1 MTSPTDPISNGSS
14 SKASDSAESSSSRTS
29 QDPTLNDGD
38 IGEGAIQQHDSQGS
52 NSTSNNMPAQLRQTP
67 KATAA
72 QSQLSNEEAA
82 GTIGSWSQRPEAA
95 PTTAVAKSEDEAFW
109 EAAQKGDLKKVRYFA
124 EEKGIFIDKTDE
136 RGNSVLHL
144 AVLGGSMDVIR
155 YLVEERKANVNAIS
169 KEFDATPLFW
179 AISHRKLDIVI
190 YLINHGAS
198 AAHRDSIGNSVLHA
212 AVHSDML
219 STLAFLLST
228 QYAALGYS
236 VDPVD
241 TYGMTPL
248 MWAAYQCKQDMV
260 ELLLH
265 LGASINMQDKT
276 GKSPLHFA
284 MMNGIPSIKVKL
296 LAKGADPNLK
306 DFGSGNNG
314 GGGDGSTNAQAP
326 CDIAASHGYR
336 DAFEDHIKEA
346 ATLRDQTDPG
356 YTILGRSLRKEICA
370 VLLPLAGVGLSLYV
384 ISLYPWFVGIPL
396 GLGVLAGMQYIFFRY
411 ITKKQ
416 MPFLLQRLPYM
427 TTIFQ
432 SSALYILIT
441 WVTRVLPVTTRGYID
456 DHPIP
461 THKLLNLVFMLLFGV
476 CMYYFYKTLLV
487 DPGIIPRNTNIQAA
501 APAIRKLA
509 EESHLDSEHFCFT
522 CLNLRPLRSK
532 HCRFSGHCV
541 ARFDH
546 YCPWTCNSI
555 GVNNHRQ
562 FVAFLITLT
571 CGIIT
576 YVLLVRHYLASVYV
590 VYDPIPGQP
599 CYLGDYA
606 CGLFQSDSWT
616 VVSTGWISLNC
627 LWVIVLLVSQLY
639 QISIGQTTN
648 EFQTGFMRLAPRKS
662 KSCKHE
668 HAHGKHKSMVERAAS
683 RLRTLI
689 IGIGGTVA
697 VEEQTAPAAA
707 ISQPES
713 DSRPPPISHSNTA
726 TSDELL
732 PQNADSNQLSFAL
745 RNIGYTRLRDED
757 VEKAKS
763 NPFSFGMINN
773 CLEFWTLG
781 AEGKLV
787 GVNWFEVMEAVE
799 LAPYKPPQ
807 PPNETEDE
815 SEAAHT
821 SLYVAV

>member
-1 MTSPTDPISNGSS
+1 MTPPTDPVSNGTS
-14 SKASDSAESSSSRTS
+14 SKASDREEYPSSRSS
-29 QDPTLNDGD
+29 QDPTLNDGEH
-38 IGEGAIQQHDSQGS
+38 GESVIQPQESQGS
-52 NSTSNNMPAQLRQTP
+52 NLTSNNMPAQLRQP
-67 KATAA
+67 SKATAA
-72 QSQLSNEEAA
+72 QSQLSNEEAT
-82 GTIGSWSQRPEAA
+82 GTIESWPQRPEAA
-95 PTTAVAKSEDEAFW
+95 PVVEMAQSEDEAFW
-109 EAAQKGDLKKVRYFA
+109 EAAQRGDLEKVRYFV
-124 EEKGIFIDKTDE
+124 EERGISIDKTDE
-136 RGNSVLHL
+136 RGNAVLHL
-144 AVLGGSMDVIR
+144 AVLGGSMEVIR
-155 YLVEERKANVNAIS
+155 YLVEERKANVDAIS

-179 AISHRKLDIVI
+179 AISHQELDIVM
-190 YLINHGAS
+190 YLIDRGAN

-219 STLAFLLST
+219 PALAVLLSS
-228 QYAALGYS
+228 QYPALGYS

-248 MWAAYQCKQDMV
+248 MWAAYQCKQDMM

-284 MMNGIPSIKVKL
+284 MMNGIPSIKVAL

-306 DFGSGNNG
+306 DFGSDSNA

-336 DAFEDHIKEA
+336 TTFEDHIEQA
-346 ATLRDQTDPG
+346 AMLRDRTDPG
-356 YTILGRSLRKEICA
+356 YTIFGRSLRKEICS
-370 VLLPLAGVGLSLYV
+370 VLLPLVGVGLCLYV
-384 ISLYPWFVGIPL
+384 LSLYPWFIGIPL
-396 GLGVLAGMQYIFFRY
+396 GLGVLAGMQYVFFRY
-411 ITKKQ
+411 ITRRRTA
-416 MPFLLQRLPYM
+416 FLIQRLPYV

-456 DHPIP
+456 GHPIP
-461 THKLLNLVFMLLFGV
+461 TYKLLNFVFMVLFGV
-476 CMYYFYKTLLV
+476 CMYYFYKTLLA
-487 DPGIIPRNTNIQAA
+487 DPGIIPRNTSIQAA

-509 EESHLDSEHFCFT
+509 EEGRLDPEHFCFT

-532 HCRFSGHCV
+532 HCRFSGHCI

-562 FVAFLITLT
+562 FVGFLIVLAF
-571 CGIIT
+571 GIST

-616 VVSTGWISLNC
+616 VVTTGWISLNC
-627 LWVIVLLVSQLY
+627 LWVIILLLSQLY
-639 QISIGQTTN
+639 QIAIGQTTN
-648 EFQTGFMRLAPRKS
+648 EYQTGFMRLAPRKK
-662 KSCKHE
+662 KSCE
-668 HAHGKHKSMVERAAS
+668 HGHSHGKRKSMVERAAS

-697 VEEQTAPAAA
+697 VEEQTPTATTT
-707 ISQPES
+707 SQPDA
-713 DSRPPPISHSNTA
+713 DSRPPPISQSNTL
-726 TSDELL
+726 TSEDLL
-732 PQNADSNQLSFAL
+732 PQNADSNQSSFAL

-757 VEKAKS
+757 VEKATT
-763 NPFSFGMINN
+763 NPYSFGMINN

-787 GVNWFEVMEAVE
+787 NVNWFEVMEAIE
-799 LAPYKPPQ
+799 LAPYKPP
-807 PPNETEDE
+807 PPPHETEDV

>member
-1 MTSPTDPISNGSS
+1 M
-14 SKASDSAESSSSRTS
+14 
-29 QDPTLNDGD
+29 
-38 IGEGAIQQHDSQGS
+38 
-52 NSTSNNMPAQLRQTP
+52 
-67 KATAA
+67 
-72 QSQLSNEEAA
+72 
-82 GTIGSWSQRPEAA
+82 
-95 PTTAVAKSEDEAFW
+95 
-109 EAAQKGDLKKVRYFA
+109 
-124 EEKGIFIDKTDE
+124 
-136 RGNSVLHL
+136 
-144 AVLGGSMDVIR
+144 
-155 YLVEERKANVNAIS
+155 
-169 KEFDATPLFW
+169 
-179 AISHRKLDIVI
+179 
-190 YLINHGAS
+190 YLIDHGAN

-219 STLAFLLST
+219 PTLTFLLST
-228 QYAALGYS
+228 QYGALGYS

-248 MWAAYQCKQDMV
+248 MWAAYQCKQDML
-260 ELLLH
+260 ELLIH
-265 LGASINMQDKT
+265 LGANINMQDKT

-284 MMNGIPSIKVKL
+284 MMNGVPSIKVKL

-306 DFGSGNNG
+306 DFGSDNNG
-314 GGGDGSTNAQAP
+314 SD
-326 CDIAASHGYR
+326 R
-336 DAFEDHIKEA
+336 
-346 ATLRDQTDPG
+346 TDPG

-370 VLLPLAGVGLSLYV
+370 ILLPLVGVGLCLYV
-384 ISLYPWFVGIPL
+384 VSLYPWFIGMPL
-396 GLGVLAGMQYIFFRY
+396 GLSVLAGMQYVFFRY

-416 MPFLLQRLPYM
+416 PAFLLQRLPYM
-427 TTIFQ
+427 TSIFQ

-456 DHPIP
+456 DNPIP
-461 THKLLNLVFMLLFGV
+461 THKLLNIVFMVLFGG
-476 CMYYFYKTLLV
+476 CMYYFYRSLLA
-487 DPGIIPRNTNIQAA
+487 DPGIIPRNESIQAA
-501 APAIRKLA
+501 APVIRKLA
-509 EESHLDSEHFCFT
+509 EERNLDSEHFCFT

-532 HCRFSGHCV
+532 HCRFSGHCI

-562 FVAFLITLT
+562 FVAFLIMLA

-576 YVLLVRHYLASVYV
+576 YILLVRHYLDSVYI

-599 CYLGDYA
+599 CYLGNYA

-616 VVSTGWISLNC
+616 IMSTGWISINC
-627 LWVIVLLVSQLY
+627 LWVIVLLVSQLV

-648 EFQTGFMRLAPRKS
+648 EFQTGFMRLAPRKN
-662 KSCKHE
+662 KNRGHD
-668 HAHGKHKSMVERAAS
+668 HAPGKHKSMVERAAS

-697 VEEQTAPAAA
+697 VEEQTPTAAA
-707 ISQPES
+707 TSQAGT
-713 DSRPPPISHSNTA
+713 DSRPPPISQSNTA
-726 TSDELL
+726 TSEELL
-732 PQNADSNQLSFAL
+732 PQNADSNHPSFAL
-745 RNIGYTRLRDED
+745 RNIGYTHLRDTD
-757 VEKAKS
+757 MEKAKS
-763 NPFSFGMINN
+763 NPYSFGMINN

-787 GVNWFEVMEAVE
+787 DVNWFEVMEAIE

-807 PPNETEDE
+807 PPDPENM